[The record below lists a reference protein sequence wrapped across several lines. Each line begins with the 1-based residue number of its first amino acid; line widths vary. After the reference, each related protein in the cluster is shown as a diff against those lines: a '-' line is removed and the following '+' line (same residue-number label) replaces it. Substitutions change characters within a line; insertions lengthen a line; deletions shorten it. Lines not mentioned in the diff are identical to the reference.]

1 MGSGVGGF
9 VYLDTEGC
17 TSALPSTGG
26 DSFVISLF
34 TSARDAAGN
43 QWDVYTGT
51 CVSTAPCPEN
61 TPGGSQNGLYS
72 FGGFAAIPANAATTL
87 NIGPPPDEEKWL
99 MFAVTAFTQW
109 RVGGYLTNSRIHVC
123 EQELQGGSVN
133 TINTFSTK
141 SGCIDIGTGSG
152 GSGGAGD
159 VRLKYLIAHELG
171 HAIGYLYALDN
182 FDGATSYD
190 DNGDGNS
197 SPDEYNPR
205 LNEKNPSGTPWIED
219 GFSEQACDVPRDTY
233 NLYSYEWNALALRE
247 AFAHLVATRVFNDRA
262 ENAVFVWGRNSIADT
277 SGTSRPWKHLNKTR
291 ELLDEGSDL
300 IGTGGRI
307 ESTLSR
313 LPPTPGSLEP
323 PCCPAGKSWTA
334 TCRDGASTIRDWTG
348 ALWNWYTAHIDGPCA
363 PGNPGAGEVDFGEV
377 LGVFAIALA
386 LFDDETEQDKAYDH
400 FHSATV
406 WGVITPG
413 IPTCSTGAWESSA
426 DTFGAN
432 N

>member
-1 MGSGVGGF
+1 
-9 VYLDTEGC
+9 
-17 TSALPSTGG
+17 
-26 DSFVISLF
+26 
-34 TSARDAAGN
+34 
-43 QWDVYTGT
+43 
-51 CVSTAPCPEN
+51 
-61 TPGGSQNGLYS
+61 
-72 FGGFAAIPANAATTL
+72 
-87 NIGPPPDEEKWL
+87 

-123 EQELQGGSVN
+123 EQDLQGGSVN